1 MVEPFPI
8 NPDAVKQIRN
18 DVLKQARLQGNLN
31 PSDEAILGLEF
42 QPGEE
47 IIERDTGQR
56 YEVIA
61 GTRRTVAI

>member
-1 MVEPFPI
+1 
-8 NPDAVKQIRN
+8 
-18 DVLKQARLQGNLN
+18 VLKQARLQGNLN